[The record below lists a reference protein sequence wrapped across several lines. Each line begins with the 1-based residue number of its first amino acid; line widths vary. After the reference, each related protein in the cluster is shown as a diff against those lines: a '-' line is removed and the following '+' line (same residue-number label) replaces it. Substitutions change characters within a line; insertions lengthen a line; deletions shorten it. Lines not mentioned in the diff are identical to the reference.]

1 MKDVKNLMKPKVALL
16 MRAKTSNHIHDQYF
30 INQDYVKALK
40 DANASVLLIYPQPYD
55 ELEEELKTCD
65 GLVIPGGMDIDPY
78 FYQQENTHSSCEP
91 IEVDQLDLNAIEIAQ
106 RLKLP
111 IFGICRGLQV
121 INVALGGSLK
131 QDIPNHSVS
140 SDTKRLNGHKITIE
154 KGNILYDLMGQETE
168 VNSYHH
174 QAIDKLASTLEILA
188 QSEDETI
195 EAIKGNQIL
204 AVQWHPERMTSL
216 ESTKALFKYF
226 IDSLR

>member
-1 MKDVKNLMKPKVALL
+1 MVNS
-16 MRAKTSNHIHDQYF
+16 RTQ
-30 INQDYVKALK
+30 
-40 DANASVLLIYPQPYD
+40 
-55 ELEEELKTCD
+55 
-65 GLVIPGGMDIDPY
+65 PY

-174 QAIDKLASTLEILA
+174 QAIDKLASTLEIIA